1 MSPREATETINLRDR
16 IQAAYAEKDAKKF
29 LGALRD
35 IYCALTDC
43 KEIPQEINEVLRVQ
57 LDPSSENFEGKGF
70 LDDPHKWD
78 LEIPLREGGDPHLTV
93 YKEGENIELVLKGE
107 VTPDIES
114 KFKELGL

>member
-1 MSPREATETINLRDR
+1 MSESIETKNLGDR
-16 IQAAYAEKDAKKF
+16 LRAAYAEKNGEKF
-29 LGALRD
+29 LFALRD
-35 IYCALTDC
+35 IYCVLTDC
-43 KEIPQEINEVLRVQ
+43 KEIPQEINEVLRIQ
-57 LDPSSENFEGKGF
+57 LDPASENFDGKGF

-78 LEIPLREGGDPHLTV
+78 LEIPLLEGGDPHLTV